1 MRVVYY
7 TIVSQDFAI
16 CFRKMEDTD
25 FESQRVSPTAL
36 DNTKNRFREFV
47 GFATAHFNIRT
58 ATEILISMDKNNAQS
73 GKCAKYLGKIADATI
88 TAGGFIGGLGP
99 MAKGIGT
106 ASGEIVKEIVSEVEK
121 NKKHKSAKLIEHHFT
136 GFDPESEKWIQ
147 FVLEVFTNI
156 FVQ

>member
-1 MRVVYY
+1 
-7 TIVSQDFAI
+7 
-16 CFRKMEDTD
+16 MEDKHLELQT
-25 FESQRVSPTAL
+25 VSPTAL
-36 DNTKNRFREFV
+36 DNIKNRLREFV
-47 GFATAHFNIRT
+47 DYAAAHFILRA
-58 ATEILISMDKNNAQS
+58 ATEVLISMDKNNAQS

-88 TAGGFIGGLGP
+88 TAGGFIGGVGP